1 MLGASLVTQADGT
14 SLLVNLGCLCQGAQ
28 PGLTMKLVPVLVLAS
43 QDFQAMNVPCLAT
56 DLSASSFCAVQ
67 TEVWDLKLIFF
78 YQLAVSKVSCNL
90 LILPTS
96 TS

>member
-56 DLSASSFCAVQ
+56 DLSTSSFCAMQ
-67 TEVWDLKLIFF
+67 TEVWDLKLIF
-78 YQLAVSKVSCNL
+78 SIS
-90 LILPTS
+90 
-96 TS
+96 